1 MLLGLV
7 GQTELDSMHQHHA
20 HALSRLQR
28 KPEGLELRG
37 PLRFEISV
45 GRVSR
50 AASDYS
56 TARGPESH
64 CGESGFEFADA

>member
-1 MLLGLV
+1 
-7 GQTELDSMHQHHA
+7 
-20 HALSRLQR
+20 
-28 KPEGLELRG
+28 
-37 PLRFEISV
+37 LRFEISV

-50 AASDYS
+50 AAGDYS